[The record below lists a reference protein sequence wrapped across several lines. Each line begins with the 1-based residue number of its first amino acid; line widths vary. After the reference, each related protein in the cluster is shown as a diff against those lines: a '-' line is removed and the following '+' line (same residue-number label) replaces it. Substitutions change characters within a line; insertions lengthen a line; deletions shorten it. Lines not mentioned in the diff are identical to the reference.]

1 MTGVRLLVPGRP
13 VPKGRPKMGRGG
25 RVYTPAATRLYEQ
38 LVAATWMETGRRRL
52 PAGRPFAMYAEFV
65 FARPA
70 AHYRTKARVLRDDAT
85 VTPREDCDNLCKGI
99 LDSLQGLAFTDD
111 KLAVEIHAT
120 KRWAANGEG
129 AHAAVVLRA
138 T

>member
-1 MTGVRLLVPGRP
+1 
-13 VPKGRPKMGRGG
+13 MGRGG
-25 RVYTPAATRLYEQ
+25 RVYTPTSTRLYED
-38 LVAATWMETGRRRL
+38 LVAAEWQTAGARRL
-52 PAGRPFAMYAEFV
+52 PDGPFALYCEFV